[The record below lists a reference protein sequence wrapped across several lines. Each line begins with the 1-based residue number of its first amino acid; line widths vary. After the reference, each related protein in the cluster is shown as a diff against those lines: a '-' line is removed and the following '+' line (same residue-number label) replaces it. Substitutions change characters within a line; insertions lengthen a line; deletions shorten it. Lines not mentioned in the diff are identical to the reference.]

1 VYFAGDSEPD
11 SHPAAFADLTFAKD
25 ALQDMLED
33 KGVPYKSVEE
43 FTEIEEYLINKGLIS
58 R

>member
-1 VYFAGDSEPD
+1 
-11 SHPAAFADLTFAKD
+11 
-25 ALQDMLED
+25 MLEE
-33 KGVPYKSVEE
+33 KGVPYKAVEE